1 MSVGIWDRFCLRNPA
16 HVRLRVTETTGGKTK
31 RELGFPAWLVQLH
44 GAVCWCQWSRVCW
57 HSPCSVCSG
66 INPRVKS
73 GRFMK
78 ILPDY
83 EHMEY
88 RDVYTCRTY
97 PAAAAASLHPA
108 RPGCCM
114 ECALAWSKALGVTLG
129 QQGGATSRGWCH
141 PAGWHRQQGRH

>member
-1 MSVGIWDRFCLRNPA
+1 VSESERSPEAVVSCWEVSGEGRSMAWSVLWARLASQPAGWWVHEDRVLMRKGVLRQMKTA
-16 HVRLRVTETTGGKTK
+16 HMVVKSRAILSLPCCVR
-31 RELGFPAWLVQLH
+31 
-44 GAVCWCQWSRVCW
+44 
-57 HSPCSVCSG
+57 SG

-97 PAAAAASLHPA
+97 SHWL
-108 RPGCCM
+108 CFC
-114 ECALAWSKALGVTLG
+114 V
-129 QQGGATSRGWCH
+129 
-141 PAGWHRQQGRH
+141 